1 MNMYRT
7 FKIDRIKR
15 ARLQS
20 RLQQSRARFS
30 RGGLG
35 LPLTLAAVI
44 WAVSLLL
51 LYVTVDGPH
60 LPRVDVLAD
69 QHQRAEDVVAE
80 GEDRGDA
87 LSLLSL
93 SEQSLAS
100 RFVTH
105 SRWIGRSLL
114 LLLALIICGG
124 LLHIVRPDI
133 VLSPRRLSLLVL
145 LSLISLFVAAGA
157 RIWLGSADW
166 IQPGLVEFVL
176 PLSFAPILATILIGP
191 ATAVVVGAWS
201 AFSAAV
207 MFDNSF
213 SIFAL
218 GLLVTIIVA
227 HLARGIRTRSRM
239 LRLGLIVGIAHI
251 LYGFSISLL
260 GQLPANHI
268 LMQAG
273 IGLANGVV
281 SALLALIF
289 LPLFESLFKITTD
302 ITLLE
307 LSDMSHPLLQRLALE
322 APGTYHHSLMVA
334 HLGQSAASEIGA
346 NALLVRVSAYFH
358 DIGKLTKPDFFVE
371 NTQFRENPHDDL
383 TPSMSTLVIISHVKE
398 GVSMARRAK
407 LPAPIIEAIE
417 QHHGTGLVAYFYHR
431 AKTQKEEKGSK
442 DRDVSESDFR
452 YPGPKPQS
460 VEMGILLLADSVEA
474 ASRSMEKPTP
484 SRIENLVNE
493 IVDSRLRDEQLS
505 DCDLTFAQLNQ
516 IKRSF
521 IFTLTNM
528 LHGRVP
534 YPKDENRNQQSTE
547 STETQGSRT
556 EGVLPVGH
564 GESPAA

>member
-1 MNMYRT
+1 MRLMYTT
-7 FKIDRIKR
+7 FKLDRLKK

-20 RLQQSRARFS
+20 RLQQSRSRFPQS
-30 RGGLG
+30 GLG
-35 LPLTLAAVI
+35 LPLTLGVVMWIA
-44 WAVSLLL
+44 SLLL
-51 LYVTVDGPH
+51 LYITVDSPH
-60 LPRVDVLAD
+60 VASIDVLEERWMDEAVQVD
-69 QHQRAEDVVAE
+69 GEGSGLFSVLGLPEQALAGRVASH
-80 GEDRGDA
+80 A
-87 LSLLSL
+87 
-93 SEQSLAS
+93 
-100 RFVTH
+100 
-105 SRWIGRSLL
+105 RWIGRSLL
-114 LLLALIICGG
+114 LLLALVICGG

-133 VLSPRRLSLLVL
+133 VRSPRHLSLLVL
-145 LSLISLFVAAGA
+145 LSLISLLVATGA
-157 RIWLGSADW
+157 RLWLGGADW
-166 IQPGLVEFVL
+166 VQPGLIEFVL

-191 ATAVVVGAWS
+191 ATAVVVGAWT

-207 MFDNSF
+207 MFENSF

-227 HLARGIRTRSRM
+227 HMARGVRTRSRM
-239 LRLGLIVGIAHI
+239 LRLGLIVGFAQI
-251 LYGFSISLL
+251 LYGFSLSLL
-260 GQLPANHI
+260 GQLPANQM
-268 LMQAG
+268 LAQAG
-273 IGLANGVV
+273 VGLANGII

-289 LPLFESLFKITTD
+289 LPMFEGLFKITTD

-334 HLGQSAASEIGA
+334 HLAQSAASEIGA

-398 GVSMARRAK
+398 GVGMARRAK

-431 AKTQKEEKGSK
+431 AKTQKEENGSK
-442 DRDVSESDFR
+442 DREVSESDFR

-484 SRIENLVNE
+484 SRIEHLVNE
-493 IVDSRLRDEQLS
+493 IIDSRLQDEQLS
-505 DCDLTFAQLNQ
+505 ECDLTFAQLKQ

-547 STETQGSRT
+547 KTKDQDARP

-564 GESPAA
+564 GSSAKA